1 MKFTKALVVS
11 LGIFPA
17 GLIGAI
23 GAVGAFVPPGG
34 GAPRSLQIHPR
45 SHCDICKVLSS
56 NFDDIASVESPPNS
70 VLKKKSLMLLDDDEI
85 QTTYT
90 HESLKTKETKDKHQG
105 RKRLEAKVSHLSF
118 EKLKTALEKKSRP
131 KRYTISTHSA
141 LSTIVTAFFFAA
153 VLPHISPGVHEN
165 GLPRIFDMAGF
176 DNSFLAKTTAFMFA
190 LSAITGV
197 LRLPP
202 RTTKL
207 RRLMFE
213 SCGKFV
219 SLCPLGSLHKLIH
232 PN

>member
-34 GAPRSLQIHPR
+34 VASRSLHIHRR

-105 RKRLEAKVSHLSF
+105 RKKLEAKVSHLSF
-118 EKLKTALEKKSRP
+118 EQLKTALEKKSRP